1 MRRSTPN
8 TRRARSSGPRCANR
22 VGSGLHVAE
31 ANGGAG
37 YGFVEQAVVLEE
49 LGRAAAPGPY
59 VPTVLAAAVLEAAGG
74 PAAEK
79 LLPQLASGEL
89 TGAVALGLDEP
100 VLGGALADVIVLSD
114 ASGAWYALD
123 ASTLTVTRVQERR
136 SDATGRARRPRRG
149 RAAGGP
155 PPRDRR

>member
-8 TRRARSSGPRCANR
+8 TRRAPTFWAALCEPGWL
-22 VGSGLHVAE
+22 GLHVAE

-79 LLPQLASGEL
+79 LA
-89 TGAVALGLDEP
+89 A
-100 VLGGALADVIVLSD
+100 
-114 ASGAWYALD
+114 
-123 ASTLTVTRVQERR
+123 R
-136 SDATGRARRPRRG
+136 SS
-149 RAAGGP
+149 
-155 PPRDRR
+155 

>member
-1 MRRSTPN
+1 
-8 TRRARSSGPRCANR
+8 
-22 VGSGLHVAE
+22 GLHVGE

-37 YGFVEQAVVLEE
+37 YGYVEQAVVLEE

-89 TGAVALGLDEP
+89 TGAVALGHDEP
-100 VLGGALADVIVLSD
+100 ILGGALAHVIVLSD
-114 ASGAWYALD
+114 ETGAWYAL
-123 ASTLTVTRVQERR
+123 
-136 SDATGRARRPRRG
+136 
-149 RAAGGP
+149 
-155 PPRDRR
+155 